1 MNWNPMDFDGCIQLI
16 SFTLLTFVLFAN
28 VLSTYIAV
36 AQPYHTIRL
45 LTAGPTGFEI
55 AASYY
60 LHRNIVAYRHL
71 AIKCMLLSLP
81 IFLISCGL
89 RLVVKFDREYYDET
103 KDSLHM
109 QKGVPGQARVLG
121 GLFCGLF
128 CLNG

>member
-45 LTAGPTGFEI
+45 MTAGPTGFEI

-60 LHRNIVAYRHL
+60 LNRNIVAWRHM
-71 AIKCMLLSLP
+71 AIKYMLISLP
-81 IFLISCGL
+81 MYISQMGIRLI
-89 RLVVKFDREYYDET
+89 VKFDRT
-103 KDSLHM
+103 NR
-109 QKGVPGQARVLG
+109 Q
-121 GLFCGLF
+121 GLELPNDTPSESRIQGIIFS
-128 CLNG
+128 